1 MYARWIGERIEQLA
15 QGLPAVFLQGARQ
28 VGKTTLAR
36 QMVERGLYD
45 AYYTLDDP
53 TILEAARRDPTQFA
67 RDLPARAVID
77 EVQRA
82 PELLMPLKMRIDSER
97 AQVRFLLTGSASP
110 LALPQVVD
118 ALVGRMA
125 LLTMY
130 PLSQGELT
138 GVRESWIA
146 RAFAGEFR
154 AKHYDAT
161 PESLWQCVHRG
172 GYPVAVALGEPSLR
186 SEWLRSYI
194 DTLLTRDIRTLADIG
209 RTAELTRLMQLLASL
224 SCQILNLSNLS
235 RETGIAYTTLQRY
248 MALLETLMVV
258 VRVPPWYANL
268 SKQLLKSPRVMLND
282 TGLALALLHQSSE
295 TLVSEPHLRGRMLEN
310 FVGMELL
317 KQMSYSDYSAR
328 LYHLRSAKGEEID
341 FVLEDGQGRLLG
353 VEVKASATV
362 RADDFKRLE
371 AFRRLVGAQWTG
383 SVVFYLGEQAIPFGE
398 GQWALP
404 LASLWDAA
412 SD

>member
-82 PELLMPLKMRIDSER
+82 PELLLPLKMRIDSER

-110 LALPQVVD
+110 LALPQVAD

-125 LLTMY
+125 ILTMY

-161 PESLWQCVHRG
+161 PESLWQRVHRG

-186 SEWLRSYI
+186 SEWLRSYT

-235 RETGIAYTTLQRY
+235 RESGIAYTTLQRY

-282 TGLALALLHQSSE
+282 TGLALALLHKSSE

-317 KQMSYSDYSAR
+317 KQISYSDYSAR
-328 LYHLRSAKGEEID
+328 LYHLRSTKGEEID

-371 AFRRLVGAQWTG
+371 AFRRLLGAQWAG
-383 SVVFYLGEQAIPFGE
+383 GVVFYLGEQAIPFGE